1 MARWISVVKQTEE
14 QNTHTHRDTH
24 YTVFPRLPHFCQS
37 LWKRFSAGSSYMQQ
51 PMTMATQ
58 THDMRVIP
66 VHSRW
71 SISHWNCQRID
82 STIIERLPL
91 TQDAMWSRLSSLWI
105 HFCTKGVVFHIMLR
119 RIHAAHQP
127 YPQSCIWFVAFQTI
141 NYAWTLMTSQFFFSF
156 LLFFSSLFLFF
167 RSLILTTDSISVDYP
182 CVGIFRELLLLK
194 YSNICGMFESQLKL
208 KFQPE
213 TIMERRLCDMQPI
226 KISPVNNFC
235 GNWFTRLK
243 LFQLIALVNT
253 DHGDTLPMRER
264 TASITTASFY
274 I

>member
-141 NYAWTLMTSQFFFSF
+141 NYAWTLMTSQFFFV
-156 LLFFSSLFLFF
+156 SSLFLVVVSFF
-167 RSLILTTDSISVDYP
+167 SFTHFDDRFDFCRLSVCWHFPWVVVAVVKLQQHLWYVRKPIEAKVSAWNYHGTPFMRHATYQNLFCQQFLWKLIYAAQIIPTYRFSQYRSRRHS
-182 CVGIFRELLLLK
+182 
-194 YSNICGMFESQLKL
+194 SN
-208 KFQPE
+208 
-213 TIMERRLCDMQPI
+213 ERA
-226 KISPVNNFC
+226 N
-235 GNWFTRLK
+235 G
-243 LFQLIALVNT
+243 
-253 DHGDTLPMRER
+253 
-264 TASITTASFY
+264 
-274 I
+274 